1 MAHLLV
7 TRYSVKEMF
16 NIPEEMSKLD
26 DLELKIKESKAE
38 LNKLQSE
45 KKESNAKEIESIQSK
60 IGTQKD
66 QYEDALKHSKAVIG
80 SQMYSRFMEGFP
92 MNGNAEEREK
102 QFHTQ
107 FLFKKL
113 KF

>member
-38 LNKLQSE
+38 LNKLQGE
-45 KKESNAKEIESIQSK
+45 KKETNAKEIESIQSK
-60 IGTQKD
+60 IGKQKYSNRMKLTTHQAAAYVIARRYQGFKD
-66 QYEDALKHSKAVIG
+66 NLKQTKSK
-80 SQMYSRFMEGFP
+80 
-92 MNGNAEEREK
+92 
-102 QFHTQ
+102 
-107 FLFKKL
+107 
-113 KF
+113 